1 MRTHPLGPTLASPS
15 INKQG
20 EDARSH
26 ICTPRTPAGSYFRP
40 QWISTVLPIPP
51 AEKFESE
58 TYVGAQREV
67 PRSEGAPV
75 LTVEVTLWVTQ
86 NLGPR

>member
-1 MRTHPLGPTLASPS
+1 MHFLKEGQKIRAWVDPPPLFGQCPKENVFF
-15 INKQG
+15 I
-20 EDARSH
+20 DV
-26 ICTPRTPAGSYFRP
+26 F
-40 QWISTVLPIPP
+40 PI
-51 AEKFESE
+51 SE

>member
-1 MRTHPLGPTLASPS
+1 MVKKGPKNSGIGRPPPPFS
-15 INKQG
+15 GN
-20 EDARSH
+20 ARKKTFFF
-26 ICTPRTPAGSYFRP
+26 IDVF
-40 QWISTVLPIPP
+40 PI
-51 AEKFESE
+51 SE

>member
-1 MRTHPLGPTLASPS
+1 MLFEGLLLGKKKGPKNPGMGRPPPPYLG
-15 INKQG
+15 N
-20 EDARSH
+20 ARKKTFFF
-26 ICTPRTPAGSYFRP
+26 IDVF
-40 QWISTVLPIPP
+40 PI
-51 AEKFESE
+51 SE

>member
-1 MRTHPLGPTLASPS
+1 M
-15 INKQG
+15 
-20 EDARSH
+20 
-26 ICTPRTPAGSYFRP
+26 
-40 QWISTVLPIPP
+40 VLPIRP

>member
-1 MRTHPLGPTLASPS
+1 MGRPPPLIRVMPERKRFFFF
-15 INKQG
+15 I
-20 EDARSH
+20 DV
-26 ICTPRTPAGSYFRP
+26 F
-40 QWISTVLPIPP
+40 PI
-51 AEKFESE
+51 SE

-86 NLGPR
+86 NLRPR

>member
-1 MRTHPLGPTLASPS
+1 MCFLKEGQKIR
-15 INKQG
+15 
-20 EDARSH
+20 ARVDPPPPYSGNARKKTFFF
-26 ICTPRTPAGSYFRP
+26 IDVF
-40 QWISTVLPIPP
+40 PI
-51 AEKFESE
+51 SE

>member
-1 MRTHPLGPTLASPS
+1 MFKRKGGGVKGLLNNVKKNCTFLSGWLPLFGQCPKENVFF
-15 INKQG
+15 I
-20 EDARSH
+20 DV
-26 ICTPRTPAGSYFRP
+26 F
-40 QWISTVLPIPP
+40 PI
-51 AEKFESE
+51 SE

-86 NLGPR
+86 NL

>member
-1 MRTHPLGPTLASPS
+1 MSENQVAQTGVRGEGLGDSG
-15 INKQG
+15 N
-20 EDARSH
+20 ARKKTFFF
-26 ICTPRTPAGSYFRP
+26 IDVF
-40 QWISTVLPIPP
+40 PI
-51 AEKFESE
+51 SE

-86 NLGPR
+86 NL

>member
-1 MRTHPLGPTLASPS
+1 MGRSPPLIRAMPERKRFFF
-15 INKQG
+15 I
-20 EDARSH
+20 DV
-26 ICTPRTPAGSYFRP
+26 F
-40 QWISTVLPIPP
+40 PI
-51 AEKFESE
+51 SE